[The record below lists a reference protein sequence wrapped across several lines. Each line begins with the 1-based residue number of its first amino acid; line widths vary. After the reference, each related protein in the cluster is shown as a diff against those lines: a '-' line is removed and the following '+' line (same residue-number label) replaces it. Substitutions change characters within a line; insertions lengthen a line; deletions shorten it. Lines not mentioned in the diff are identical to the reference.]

1 MDGYA
6 VTWYENNCLW
16 GTFAAFEAAFRA
28 KFHTMAKKGQA
39 YQMACSYKQEPGET
53 VEDAI
58 STLTRLFMT
67 ADIDDDK
74 IMCDTLLRAL
84 DRDIALVVLRQNP
97 ANYQTM
103 CDLVI
108 TEGKVLA
115 PLDAL
120 RTQHV
125 RPLHGPLR
133 GKLDDLSKQILELHL
148 TLMETNGMVSRLA
161 DRCPVNPEKAKKT
174 AAGGLYS
181 VTMIVATTTGAIGT
195 TTNEVSIA
203 IDVTN
208 QDALLMNTSSRDQ
221 QDIRKGTN

>member
-161 DRCPVNPEKAKKT
+161 DRISTTEDSSLTRPQRQDRMPCEPREGQEDCSRRTIFRNHDRRDHDRSYRNNYKR
-174 AAGGLYS
+174 S
-181 VTMIVATTTGAIGT
+181 VHCY
-195 TTNEVSIA
+195 
-203 IDVTN
+203 
-208 QDALLMNTSSRDQ
+208 
-221 QDIRKGTN
+221 